1 MYLSVTSIE
10 RLKAN
15 KREVVS
21 PREGVF
27 HNYNYIIHVKEV
39 NNDVVGNARP

>member
-21 PREGVF
+21 PEGIF
-27 HNYNYIIHVKEV
+27 HNNYNYIIHVKEV